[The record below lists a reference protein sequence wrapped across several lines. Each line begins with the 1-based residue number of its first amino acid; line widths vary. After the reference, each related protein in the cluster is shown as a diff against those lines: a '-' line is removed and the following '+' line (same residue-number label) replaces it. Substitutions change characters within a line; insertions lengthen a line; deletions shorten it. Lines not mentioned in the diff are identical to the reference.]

1 MKATLNWLQEFADP
15 EKLVLVLGD
24 MREIGELSQAVHREV
39 LEKAL
44 ADFPGARIA
53 AIGPEMVRA
62 AQTLNNPQIRTWS
75 DSQSAAEGVRALVKN
90 GDLVFLKA
98 SRGTRLEL
106 IEP

>member
-1 MKATLNWLQEFADP
+1 
-15 EKLVLVLGD
+15 
-24 MREIGELSQAVHREV
+24 
-39 LEKAL
+39 
-44 ADFPGARIA
+44 
-53 AIGPEMVRA
+53 MVRA
-62 AQTLNNPQIRTWS
+62 AQTLNNPQIHTWS